1 MARGTSGGRTSS
13 RGRAGRPLRTR
24 TARTRTAGARRGRGR
39 GGSPGGLTTAQ
50 RNRLPDSA
58 FAIPSRRAFP
68 IPTKDQARR
77 AGISEAQ
84 RQRTLRNAVA
94 RAAQP
99 QTGGSVRTIGPK
111 ARGRASATGGR
122 KAWGTTA
129 KPVRRGRR

>member
-1 MARGTSGGRTSS
+1 MARGTSGGRSS
-13 RGRAGRPLRTR
+13 RGTSGRPLRTR
-24 TARTRTAGARRGRGR
+24 QASTRSAGARRSAGR

-58 FAIPSRRAFP
+58 FAQPSRRAFP
-68 IPTKDQARR
+68 IPTKAQARR

-99 QTGGSVRTIGPK
+99 QTSGSVRSIGPK